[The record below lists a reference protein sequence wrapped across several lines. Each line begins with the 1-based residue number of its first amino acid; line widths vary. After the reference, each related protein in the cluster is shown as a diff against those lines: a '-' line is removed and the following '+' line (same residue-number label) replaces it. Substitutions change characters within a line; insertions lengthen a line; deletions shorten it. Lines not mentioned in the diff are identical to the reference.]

1 MKHKI
6 IICGGNGAGKST
18 LGRALADKTGWIFRD
33 IEDYYFL
40 KTDPDY
46 PYAVQRTEEEVVS
59 LLYEDLKRNDNLIF
73 ASVRGNHSE
82 RTAAMFTCAVFE
94 SVPKEIRM
102 KRVRQR
108 AFDKFGDR
116 VSEGG
121 DLYEREKAFYDIIE
135 KRTDKTITDWLET
148 MDIPVIRVDGTKA
161 VEENVEVILRE
172 LAQIENVS
180 DIH

>member
-18 LGRALADKTGWIFRD
+18 LSKALADKTGWIFRD
-33 IEDYYFL
+33 IEDYYFP

-46 PYAVQRTEEEVVS
+46 LYAVQRTEEEVVN
-59 LLYEDLKRNDNLIF
+59 LLYEDLKRDGSFIF

-82 RTAAMFTCAVFE
+82 KTAAMFTCAVFV

-135 KRTDKTITDWLET
+135 KRTDKTITDWLEV
-148 MDIPVIRVDGTKA
+148 MDIPVIMVDGTKA
-161 VEENVEVILRE
+161 VEVNVEIILRE
-172 LAQIENVS
+172 LAQIENS
-180 DIH
+180 SNMS